1 MGDRHETVNR
11 HSGII
16 RCACFLSFDWSSR
29 WNDVLLKHPLPL
41 PKEEPRVC
49 CIAHLREQFYDQPA
63 FAGPLFF
70 LTESVKTPA
79 AYGRLSKTDMPI
91 RPGGCILCLGG
102 DER

>member
-41 PKEEPRVC
+41 PKGEARGC
-49 CIAHLREQFYDQPA
+49 CIAHLRELFYDQPA
-63 FAGPLFF
+63 LPGRCFF
-70 LTESVKTPA
+70 DGKCKKS
-79 AYGRLSKTDMPI
+79 RRI
-91 RPGGCILCLGG
+91 RPFVQNGLADQAGRIYTLLGRG
-102 DER
+102 